1 VRGRVTG
8 VGVGTLSARDSL
20 EDAAREK
27 LTQKSIV
34 RLNNAQQILITELP
48 NSSIRRLAHSRI
60 ASTGDSG

>member
-1 VRGRVTG
+1 M
-8 VGVGTLSARDSL
+8 GTLSARDSL

-48 NSSIRRLAHSRI
+48 QL
-60 ASTGDSG
+60 